1 MKLKKTKK
9 YAHVRSMT
17 DLDNEL
23 IRLKLKKTI
32 IEQEL
37 SNNLGDFK
45 ESMRPIN
52 IFREA
57 IGISGQSN
65 KLQFLD
71 EGDNIFHNGKIFTW
85 LKYLALTVSTV
96 KGGRRIF
103 KTVKRI
109 FT

>member
-1 MKLKKTKK
+1 MKSKKPNK
-9 YAHVRSMT
+9 YSHIRSMS

-23 IRLKLKKTI
+23 IRLKLKKKI
-32 IEQEL
+32 LEQEL
-37 SNNLGDFK
+37 SNNVNDFK

-57 IGISGQSN
+57 IGISGHSN
-65 KLQFLD
+65 KLQFLNED
-71 EGDNIFHNGKIFTW
+71 DNIFRDGRLFTW

-109 FT
+109 FS